1 MIVNKPVCFSAS
13 KIGSL
18 LSGGTGK
25 TRMSYI
31 FELGLKSIG
40 IETKLSTAAM
50 SHGINNEF
58 YALKIAEQKLGCKP
72 NTDDQGNQMFYPI
85 NETVGATPDAI
96 GEGFVLDSKCQYFIH
111 TYFEQCDKLT
121 LGYKLQLQ
129 TQMMALKVDRGVLMN
144 YLTKPD
150 IWGDDDW
157 KEYPFDLEERYFF
170 HEIKAEP
177 EIQDTILLE
186 SAKWYPVIGECAN
199 ILLNAKV
206 IDEYEFFYMQF
217 VGKKRF
223 KKLKDVD
230 YLKQSLVYRFMNDFY
245 V

>member
-18 LSGGTGK
+18 LAGGTGK
-25 TRMSYI
+25 TRMNYI

-40 IETKLSTAAM
+40 IETKLSTSAM
-50 SHGINNEF
+50 EHGINNEF
-58 YALKIAEQKLGCKP
+58 YALKIAEDKLGCVP
-72 NTDDQGNQMFYPI
+72 NIDGEGNQVFFPI

-96 GEGFVLDSKCQYFIH
+96 GEGFVLDSKCQYYIH

-129 TQMMALKVDRGVLMN
+129 TQMMALNVDRGVLMN

-150 IWGDDDW
+150 VWGQDDW
-157 KEYPFDLEERYFF
+157 KEYPFPLEERYFF
-170 HEIKAEP
+170 HEIEAEP
-177 EIQDTILLE
+177 EIQDTILME
-186 SAKWYPVIGECAN
+186 SAKWFPMIGECAD
-199 ILLNAKV
+199 ILLNAV
-206 IDEYEFFYMQF
+206 EIEEDEFFYMQF
-217 VGKKRF
+217 ISKKRF

-230 YLKQSLVYRFMNDFY
+230 WLKQNLVYRFIDDFY